1 MQRPELKTFQ
11 EYIRSI
17 YDLNP
22 QAVSKGDT
30 IRLYRLV
37 LTHWAEVKANISR
50 TEDHSTMSMNGVKQP
65 MNGVKQPMN
74 SQEAMM

>member
-30 IRLYRLV
+30 IRLYRVV
-37 LTHWAEVKANISR
+37 LSHWSEVKANLTR
-50 TEDHSTMSMNGVKQP
+50 AEDHSTMSMNGVKSMNNVEP
-65 MNGVKQPMN
+65 MM
-74 SQEAMM
+74 